1 MTELNSSSS
10 KHNLPADG
18 GSCMC
23 CWDDLEASTYVE
35 YLSSSESE
43 WLPSGYCNVCIEMIQ
58 KTQWSTYTTALEKTT
73 CKAEQ
78 RRLLAKGPPINVSD
92 TKALPC
98 PDGGEVHTLW
108 YMSDGLER
116 SAKLEGSLTGEDR
129 QKYWDEQASFY
140 IAEEVDD
147 EGDEK
152 KDEISAEK

>member
-1 MTELNSSSS
+1 
-10 KHNLPADG
+10 
-18 GSCMC
+18 
-23 CWDDLEASTYVE
+23 
-35 YLSSSESE
+35 
-43 WLPSGYCNVCIEMIQ
+43 MIQ